1 MTGGCR
7 LGWGLA
13 ALFLIATLVLS
24 YTFLIQGKT
33 RPSADGRTAIIL
45 TPGERD
51 LVLTEMRAFLTAVQ
65 SIVDKANQK
74 DAPGIAKAA
83 RAVGMGAAGAVPAS
97 LMGKLPL
104 GFKELGMGTHHG
116 FDQLALDVAQMGDAQ
131 QILVDLAALMNN
143 CIACHAAYRIEAE
156 QP

>member
-1 MTGGCR
+1 M
-7 LGWGLA
+7 
-13 ALFLIATLVLS
+13 LFLIATLTLS

-33 RPSADGRTAIIL
+33 GPSSDGRTAIIL

-65 SIVDKANQK
+65 AIIDKANQK
-74 DAPGIAKAA
+74 DAPGIVKAA
-83 RAVGMGAAGAVPAS
+83 RAVGMQTAGAVPVS

-104 GFKELGMGTHHG
+104 AFKELGMGTHHR
-116 FDQLALDVAQMGDAQ
+116 FDQLALDAEQMEDTQ
-131 QILVDLAALMNN
+131 QVLMDLSVLLNN

-156 QP
+156 QPCTP